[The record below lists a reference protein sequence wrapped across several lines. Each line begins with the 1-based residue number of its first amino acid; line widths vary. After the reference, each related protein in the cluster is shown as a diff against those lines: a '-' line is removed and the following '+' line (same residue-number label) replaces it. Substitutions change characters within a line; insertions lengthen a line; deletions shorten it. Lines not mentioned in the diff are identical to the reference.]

1 MQNRR
6 VDLYLTDNTD
16 HTNGNTS
23 VEYLTKRLEEY
34 FSDYKFGFSLSHQIG
49 GYMSD
54 DGRFVLEKSI
64 RITTIGL
71 YSDEQYKLFVDGF
84 KKLFNQE
91 SVLVCKQKIE
101 SNYL

>member
-1 MQNRR
+1 MQNIR
-6 VDLYLTDNTD
+6 VDLFLTDNTD
-16 HTNGNTS
+16 HTNGNSS
-23 VEYLTKRLEEY
+23 VEDLTKRLEEY
-34 FSDYKFGFSLSHQIG
+34 FCDYRFGFSLSHQIG

-54 DGRFVLEKSI
+54 DGKFVLEKSI

-71 YSDEQYKLFVDGF
+71 YSDDQYKLFINGF
-84 KKLFNQE
+84 KKLFDQE